1 MANAESVPLK
11 SIRRRK
17 KTEPAAII
25 LGILKYA
32 FFVLV
37 AVVILYP
44 IINMVAYSFNDKYD
58 ALRRGI
64 YLLPRMWSVNSYK
77 DLLDPYRGF
86 TVGLKTTALRTII
99 GTVSSLGATALLSFI
114 LSRKR
119 FLFKSWLSFFWIFAM
134 YASAG
139 LIPTYILCRKL
150 YLYNSFWVYII
161 PNLVSIANI
170 FVIRSYMKGIP
181 DSLEEAAQLEGADY
195 MKVFWSIISPLC
207 KPVYAATGLFIA
219 VYHWNSWFDAML
231 YNRFDPQYTLAQYE
245 LMKYLNSMMWYN
257 GTGCNSPTSY
267 STVCAAALLTLIPVA
282 IAYPFFQK
290 YFITGI
296 NVKSLKD

>member
-17 KTEPAAII
+17 KTEPAAVI

-32 FFVLV
+32 FFILV
-37 AVVILYP
+37 AALILYP
-44 IINMVAYSFNDKYD
+44 IINMVAYSFNDQYD

-64 YLLPRMWSVNSYK
+64 YLLPRRWSGNNGYVRLFEYT
-77 DLLDPYRGF
+77 GF
-86 TVGLKTTALRTII
+86 SVGLKNTALRTVI

-114 LSRKR
+114 LSRKK

-139 LIPTYILCRKL
+139 LIPTYILYRKL
-150 YLYNSFWVYII
+150 YLYESFWVYII

-195 MKVFWSIISPLC
+195 LKIFRSIISPLC

-219 VYHWNSWFDAML
+219 VSHWNSWFDAFY
-231 YNRFDPQYTLAQYE
+231 YNRFESQYTLAQYE
-245 LMKYLNSMMWYN
+245 LMKLLNSMMWYN

-267 STVCAAALLTLIPVA
+267 STVCAAMLLTLIPVA